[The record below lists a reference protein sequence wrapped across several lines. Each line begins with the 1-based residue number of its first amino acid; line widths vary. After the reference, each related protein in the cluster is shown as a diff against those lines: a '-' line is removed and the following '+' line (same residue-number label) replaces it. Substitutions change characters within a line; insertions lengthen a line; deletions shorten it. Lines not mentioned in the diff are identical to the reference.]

1 MGKMKGD
8 RNDQLSDIYDR
19 LQELKNDLAEIVNGL
34 KGDRNDEDCYGK

>member
-19 LQELKNDLAEIVNGL
+19 LQELKNDLAEIVN
-34 KGDRNDEDCYGK
+34 DEFDEEQETERRV